1 LVRTLTYWRKTVND
15 DASRLY
21 VPKGAATSLLRAQM
35 VHGEQVR
42 RDIARITEVQDF
54 ESLRSQLSRW
64 SQHNERALVTIFG
77 EPERLA
83 YRSAGL
89 PQVRV
94 QGLDA
99 RKARMGQVVSA
110 RLAYLGDAV
119 GRVDIAAQKQADS
132 AADHKSWWRIMLD
145 HPWTI
150 AIAAP
155 VIAAPVITVI
165 TLAVTGTGTGASM
178 LTGSVVCVSG
188 RPVVGVWI
196 AASSGQDDSGFAHL
210 GPANASGISYP
221 AGSAATY
228 SYRLPHSGTYSVH
241 VGCGETAS
249 GWDSR
254 NYSSLLSGATA
265 DLRCNDPTN
274 PPIPGVVPEGKCI
287 PITGS

>member
-1 LVRTLTYWRKTVND
+1 VND

-21 VPKGAATSLLRAQM
+21 VPKVAALSLLRAQI
-35 VHGEQVR
+35 VHGEQVHQ
-42 RDIARITEVQDF
+42 DIAQITEVQGF

-64 SQHNERALVTIFG
+64 SQHNERALVKIFG

-83 YRSAGL
+83 YRSTGL
-89 PQVRV
+89 PALRV
-94 QGLDA
+94 HGVDA
-99 RKARMGQVVSA
+99 RRAQMEQIVTA

-119 GRVDIAAQKQADS
+119 GRVDAAARKQAGS
-132 AADHKSWWRIMLD
+132 AADHKPWWRVMLD

-155 VIAAPVITVI
+155 VIAAPVITLI
-165 TLAVTGTGTGASM
+165 TLAVTGTGTAASM

-188 RPVVGVWI
+188 RPLVGVWI

-221 AGSAATY
+221 AGSIATY
-228 SYRLPHSGTYSVH
+228 SYRLSHAGTYSVH
-241 VGCGETAS
+241 VGCGGTAS
-249 GWDSR
+249 VWDSS
-254 NYSSLLSGATA
+254 NYSPLLSGATA

-274 PPIPGVVPEGKCI
+274 PPIRGVVPDGKCI